1 MEDLSILVGLV
12 VDERHCIEAGDFGF
26 CLTMDGYEANINSD
40 VFPLIGFM
48 VFNLAENKEE
58 FIDLYDKNL
67 DFKMKNVLL
76 LKSFYNYDLLKW
88 SHVGL
93 GAIIKYKDGM
103 YSVVNARNP
112 YRFYNQEYKLIG
124 DKYCNDSVSLP
135 FLVDGV
141 IVDMVYKYDTK
152 EIEISLGSI
161 STKTLELD
169 DTHYYSYDNLN
180 STNELLDYLG
190 VTNEEDY
197 LSINNVYRIKMTNV
211 SSLVLPVCCKCLVF
225 NVYSST
231 KINNVVVPPS
241 CEVVVLSISDLT
253 KSKCI
258 KIHYKNPNIKVYS
271 NNSKLISLEKAKRW
285 YNLEFIRY

>member
-1 MEDLSILVGLV
+1 MKDLCILVGLV
-12 VDERHCIEAGDFGF
+12 VDERHCIPAGNFGF
-26 CLTMDGYEANINSD
+26 ELTMDGHETTTYSD

-58 FIDLYDKNL
+58 FIDLYDKHL

-76 LKSFYNYDLLKW
+76 PKSLNNSDLLKW
-88 SHVGL
+88 SHAGI
-93 GAIIKYKDGM
+93 GAVIKYKDGM
-103 YSVVNARNP
+103 YSVVNTRNP

-124 DKYCNDSVSLP
+124 DKLCNNFLSLP
-135 FLVDGV
+135 FLVDGI
-141 IVDMVYKYDTK
+141 IVDMIYRYDTK
-152 EIEISLGSI
+152 EIEIRLGGI

-169 DTHYYSYDNLN
+169 DTSYYSYDNLN

-211 SSLVLPVCCKCLVF
+211 SSLVLPACCKCFVF
-225 NVYSST
+225 NISVNN
-231 KINNVVVPPS
+231 KINNVVVPPD
-241 CEVVVLSISDLT
+241 CELVMISISSFAKYMD
-253 KSKCI
+253 I

-271 NNSKLISLEKAKRW
+271 NNSKLSLEKAKNW
-285 YNLEFIRY
+285 YNVEFIRY

>member
-12 VDERHCIEAGDFGF
+12 VDERHCIPAGNFGF
-26 CLTMDGYEANINSD
+26 ELTMDGNETTTYSD

-58 FIDLYDKNL
+58 FIDLYDKHL
-67 DFKMKNVLL
+67 EFKMKNVLL
-76 LKSFYNYDLLKW
+76 PKSFYKYDLLKW
-88 SHVGL
+88 SHAGL
-93 GAIIKYKDGM
+93 GAVIKYKDGK
-103 YSVVNARNP
+103 YSVDNIRNLF
-112 YRFYNQEYKLIG
+112 RLYNQEYKLIG
-124 DKYCNDSVSLP
+124 DEYCNTFISLP
-135 FLVDGV
+135 FLVDG
-141 IVDMVYKYDTK
+141 IKVDMIYRYDTK
-152 EIEISLGSI
+152 EIEINLGGI

-169 DTHYYSYDNLN
+169 DTRYYSYDNLN

-197 LSINNVYRIKMTNV
+197 LSINNVYGIKMTNV
-211 SSLVLPVCCKCLVF
+211 SSLVLPACCKCLVF

-231 KINNVVVPPS
+231 KVNNVVVPPS
-241 CEVVVLSISDLT
+241 CEIVVLSISDLT

-271 NNSKLISLEKAKRW
+271 NNSKLISLENAKRW